1 VAKDNTV
8 RYQGLSLQI
17 PQAPC
22 VRIDVVRVFTNLGAR
37 DERFTWK

>member
-1 VAKDNTV
+1 VVQTE
-8 RYQGLSLQI
+8 GT
-17 PQAPC
+17 PC